1 MALPEGDP
9 FAGGIGA
16 ASREQRCHMTHQN
29 ISPHPTWTQHPSI
42 SLKPGTE
49 PHLRQESVTS
59 GDEHAAEPEERWE
72 AQTPELVHGQSPL
85 REMVSVPGQDW
96 GKPCMRTL
104 NWFQE
109 SCYALSWVFC

>member
-9 FAGGIGA
+9 VAGGIGA
-16 ASREQRCHMTHQN
+16 ASGGRQYHMTHHN
-29 ISPHPTWTQHPSI
+29 FTTPPHGDSTSVHK
-42 SLKPGTE
+42 LKAQPK

-59 GDEHAAEPEERWE
+59 GDGHAAEPEERWE
-72 AQTPELVHGQSPL
+72 AQPHELADQQSPL
-85 REMVSVPGQDW
+85 RELVSVPGQDW

-109 SCYALSWVFC
+109 SCYALS